1 MRTRWPLKR
10 LTSFRANYRRRR
22 NGNVRARNVKNDSTS
37 DQVGPLTE
45 VFHFFNFLIFFKKK
59 ADRWLGEN
67 GPRVAQSRYVWRGEN
82 YSETTESC
90 WKFSR
95 EMAAHYGA
103 RVQHR
108 RRENSSS
115 KFFKKFV
122 KFSRWNVGII
132 WFLAN
137 LLRFFLNFLKLIL
150 LSN

>member
-1 MRTRWPLKR
+1 MRTRWPFKR

-45 VFHFFNFLIFFKKK
+45 VFHFFNYFNFFLKKGRQVT
-59 ADRWLGEN
+59 RWKW
-67 GPRVAQSRYVWRGEN
+67 PRVAQSRYVWRGEN

-122 KFSRWNVGII
+122 KFSRWNVGDI

-137 LLRFFLNFLKLIL
+137 LLRFFLNFLKWIL